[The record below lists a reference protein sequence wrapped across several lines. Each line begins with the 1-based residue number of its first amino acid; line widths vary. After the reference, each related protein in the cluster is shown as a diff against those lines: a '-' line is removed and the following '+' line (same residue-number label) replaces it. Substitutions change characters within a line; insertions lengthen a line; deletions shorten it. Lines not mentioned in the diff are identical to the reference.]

1 MQCRLSDGHSN
12 DYFIDILEILTMT
25 NVPSNANT
33 SDATGRSPSAAEM
46 KQTELSPLKNK
57 DDLVTQAVA
66 KYGLEKGRIP
76 AAGCGRNRSAT
87 TVTFDYSV
95 EAELFP
101 ARNRRYGRRPVGY
114 RRFARAADAVR
125 FAIEELPPEL
135 LVGAFLEVD
144 GERYGGEEIRRLYD
158 SADFPLIRRAAA

>member
-1 MQCRLSDGHSN
+1 M
-12 DYFIDILEILTMT
+12 
-25 NVPSNANT
+25 
-33 SDATGRSPSAAEM
+33 
-46 KQTELSPLKNK
+46 
-57 DDLVTQAVA
+57 
-66 KYGLEKGRIP
+66 
-76 AAGCGRNRSAT
+76 
-87 TVTFDYSV
+87 VTFDYSV

-101 ARNRRYGRRPVGY
+101 ARNRKYGRRPVGY
-114 RRFARAADAVR
+114 RRFARAADAVC